1 MKIQKYCFYGIQ
13 DVEGPNITKCT
24 QRGVAVEIVD
34 KNFSLKSNILS
45 SLLLGEKVVLQSV
58 ISQYFFDI

>member
-1 MKIQKYCFYGIQ
+1 
-13 DVEGPNITKCT
+13 VEGPNITKCT

-58 ISQYFFDI
+58 ISQYFFAI